1 MSTGAPSAHV
11 PLKETLS
18 SIRKKDLLQ
27 AAVTISG
34 LAHQETHKK
43 QVRAVLSHF
52 QNFLTSLP
60 VTFRH
65 LPLPTLAV
73 LWLQDNLRNN
83 AKIKRIT
90 TIHQKARLLQS
101 AFPGQPILRAPILLL
116 YLKGLGRL
124 QPTSPRNL
132 PTASWPQ
139 CLRFVRLARETPWT
153 LAAATLIVKG
163 AARWSDIRTW
173 IGKNGVL
180 ITGSLSQAAII
191 SQDRPVSISPPRSRD
206 RSHSRQQ
213 NREKDIAS
221 EFVSLV
227 EGPTLSLSILCQDF
241 SAQDAGTQEVCG
253 SAELFGVQESKSPS
267 SCAKETDRRCC
278 SLVGSQKRLLIDTQI
293 RSESGSGRNGEETH
307 HDILNLT
314 STARLGLDLTKNRAL
329 EYLKMEQLPKLPPIP
344 IPVGAYTTPLMDEQS
359 IPLLP
364 TSYRSCMRLSQ
375 FALPAE
381 GANLNVPQVPQRG

>member
-1 MSTGAPSAHV
+1 MTMPEHARRDPPSSTSPSPDLQLEISREILMSTGAPSAHV
-11 PLKETLS
+11 LLKETLS

-163 AARWSDIRTW
+163 AARWSDIHEARYP
-173 IGKNGVL
+173 IFPCPL
-180 ITGSLSQAAII
+180 ELSY
-191 SQDRPVSISPPRSRD
+191 
-206 RSHSRQQ
+206 
-213 NREKDIAS
+213 
-221 EFVSLV
+221 F
-227 EGPTLSLSILCQDF
+227 
-241 SAQDAGTQEVCG
+241 
-253 SAELFGVQESKSPS
+253 
-267 SCAKETDRRCC
+267 
-278 SLVGSQKRLLIDTQI
+278 
-293 RSESGSGRNGEETH
+293 
-307 HDILNLT
+307 
-314 STARLGLDLTKNRAL
+314 
-329 EYLKMEQLPKLPPIP
+329 
-344 IPVGAYTTPLMDEQS
+344 
-359 IPLLP
+359 
-364 TSYRSCMRLSQ
+364 
-375 FALPAE
+375 
-381 GANLNVPQVPQRG
+381 